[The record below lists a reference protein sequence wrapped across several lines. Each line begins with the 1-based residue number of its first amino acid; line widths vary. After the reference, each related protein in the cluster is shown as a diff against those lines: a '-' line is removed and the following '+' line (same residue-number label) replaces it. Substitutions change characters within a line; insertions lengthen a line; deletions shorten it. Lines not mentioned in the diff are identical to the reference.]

1 MEAEPVQIAPAKSK
15 EVFQWKSMKTKQN
28 RNTIKFMMRIFLKY
42 HTRFDENTANE
53 ARISEIENLYERLYG
68 GQQGKIN
75 LLIYK

>member
-1 MEAEPVQIAPAKSK
+1 
-15 EVFQWKSMKTKQN
+15 
-28 RNTIKFMMRIFLKY
+28 MMRIFLKY